1 MAMGQILNFNQQA
14 KDQQLFLLDR
24 MRSVC
29 PQTAALGENLT
40 IKPAMTGDIGTND
53 MVNARNTQGLTAVLG
68 QACAAEAGNGGF
80 PNFPQFLLQ

>member
-1 MAMGQILNFNQQA
+1 MVV
-14 KDQQLFLLDR
+14 LFLCPCE
-24 MRSVC
+24 RSVAGLRGVVSRSTALGL
-29 PQTAALGENLT
+29 PQTAGLGEDLT
-40 IKPAMTGDIGTND
+40 IKPAMTGDIGSND